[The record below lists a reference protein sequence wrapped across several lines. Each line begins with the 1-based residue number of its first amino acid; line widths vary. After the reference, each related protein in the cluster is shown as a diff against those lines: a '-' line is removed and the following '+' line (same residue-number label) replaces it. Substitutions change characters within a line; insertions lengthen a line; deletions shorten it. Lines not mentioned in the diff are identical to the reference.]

1 MGARQGPQVR
11 ATGVAGVSHQDT
23 KYTKVFS
30 LVFFVTWWL
39 TSPAAA
45 DPILREAETNAE
57 VSALAA
63 LGDVAY
69 APDVRRMDEGSLEL
83 ALARA
88 GFVAWSCRWPIGL
101 AARVDLAEAGRLDE
115 EDFERHP
122 VAASDA
128 LVDDLYAVWAP
139 RVWAE
144 VRLGRQP
151 VPFSRFR
158 QLDRM
163 QLLGGSVP
171 FLIDRVAPE
180 RRWGASFH
188 GDLGAMAYAA
198 GAYADG
204 PTVEQRPA
212 EEDPADPS
220 TGGRAAL
227 AAHVE
232 WTPRAPV
239 RSGDLP
245 SPVSDPWRP
254 VPRVSAGAGALV
266 RLREPERGTRTDLSA
281 SGIGTWGPA
290 AAMLELVLSV
300 DGGQVALSAAGEAS
314 VLVTRRA
321 LLYARADRDI
331 EIEAWTAGG
340 GAAWFIAE
348 HRRTALQLFAWD
360 DGVILEL
367 RAAL

>member
-1 MGARQGPQVR
+1 MLLA
-11 ATGVAGVSHQDT
+11 A
-23 KYTKVFS
+23 
-30 LVFFVTWWL
+30 
-39 TSPAAA
+39 PAQA
-45 DPILREAETNAE
+45 DPILREAETTAE
-57 VSALAA
+57 VSALVA
-63 LGDVAY
+63 LDDVPY
-69 APDVRRMDEGSLEL
+69 APDVRRMAEGDLEL
-83 ALARA
+83 ALARI
-88 GFVAWSCRWPIGL
+88 GMVAWSPCWPIGL
-101 AARVDLAEAGRLDE
+101 AARADLAEAARLDG

-128 LVDDLYAVWAP
+128 LVDDLYLVWAP

-144 VRLGRQP
+144 VRVGRQP

-163 QLLGGSVP
+163 QLTGGSVP

-204 PTVEQRPA
+204 PRVEQRPA
-212 EEDPADPS
+212 EEDPGDPS

-239 RSGDLP
+239 RHGSLP
-245 SPVSDPWRP
+245 SPRSDPWRP

-266 RLREPERGTRTDLSA
+266 RLRDPERGTRTDLSA

-290 AAMLELVLSV
+290 ATMIELVLSV

-314 VLVTRRA
+314 
-321 LLYARADRDI
+321 LL
-331 EIEAWTAGG
+331 
-340 GAAWFIAE
+340 
-348 HRRTALQLFAWD
+348 
-360 DGVILEL
+360 
-367 RAAL
+367 